1 MFCPAQA
8 AIPRARTLDLDM
20 KYVSFS
26 ATLFFGVSLFVKRTL
41 FKHALFEAQACEFL
55 KPWSARHGAVR
66 SECSS

>member
-41 FKHALFEAQACEFL
+41 FMHANF
-55 KPWSARHGAVR
+55 
-66 SECSS
+66 